1 MGWDGDG
8 MGWMG
13 YIIST
18 SLEVGLNTATLASLA
33 PRNYMREMRSKK
45 LQKFSAVSMKCLKIG
60 NKFFEMKK
68 ITLEAYFV
76 KFRICLSVLPF
87 WNSPLKKLC
96 RVEISGV

>member
-1 MGWDGDG
+1 
-8 MGWMG
+8 
-13 YIIST
+13 
-18 SLEVGLNTATLASLA
+18 
-33 PRNYMREMRSKK
+33 MRSKK

-96 RVEISGV
+96 RVEISDVENLEVFLFKGEISCQSKIIKLRILK